1 MTSAPI
7 ATWLLKRFV
16 TGPHAEAI
24 VGDLL
29 ERFNQDGSVLW
40 LWQQVLSAIVVSAVQ
55 HVRHRYLVTLRVHPK
70 GLLALAA
77 IVLVAK
83 LAGAMF
89 IVGVIWVLMVAP
101 LWFNLVY
108 TLGRRRFPKIPSRL

>member
-1 MTSAPI
+1 MTSAPA

-16 TGPHAEAI
+16 TGPHADAI

-40 LWQQVLSAIVVSAVQ
+40 LWQQVLSTIVVSVVQ
-55 HVRHRYLVTLRVHPK
+55 HVRHHHLVTLRVHPK
-70 GLLALAA
+70 GLIALAG

-83 LAGAMF
+83 VAGAMF
-89 IVGVIWVLMVAP
+89 IVGMIWVWMVAP
-101 LWFNLVY
+101 LWVTLVY
-108 TLGRRRFPKIPSRL
+108 TLGRRRSPKIPRRL

>member
-1 MTSAPI
+1 MKSPPV

-40 LWQQVLSAIVVSAVQ
+40 FWRQVLLAIVVSFAQ
-55 HVRHRYLVTLRVHPK
+55 QARHCNVVTLRLHPK
-70 GLLALAA
+70 GLIALAG
-77 IVLVAK
+77 IVLVTEI
-83 LAGAMF
+83 AGAMF
-89 IVGVIWVLMVAP
+89 VVGMIWVWSVAP
-101 LWFNLVY
+101 TLVRFVSS
-108 TLGRRRFPKIPSRL
+108 LIRRGSPVIPRRI